1 MKYPQKPLKM
11 NHFGRRFISVAEIGR
26 VEAGVIICLIPYT
39 QTKRRIHGWTV
50 KQEPGCHVKGSM
62 IAN

>member
-1 MKYPQKPLKM
+1 M
-11 NHFGRRFISVAEIGR
+11 AEIGR

-39 QTKRRIHGWTV
+39 QTKRRIHGWMV
-50 KQEPGCHVKGSM
+50 KQEPGCHLKGSM